1 MLQNKIKNNF
11 TEIIE
16 VLQRLDD
23 FSYIQPFPMLSNATI
38 GEHTRHIIE
47 MYQSLIHSYEIGIV
61 NYDKRAR
68 NKTIETDRAFA
79 IEQIEKLLASIEK
92 PNKSLALQQGITEIT
107 LEIETNYERELLYNL
122 EHSIHHQALIKVAL
136 LQLQSVEIPENFGV
150 AQSTIVYRESQ
161 CVR

>member
-16 VLQRLDD
+16 VLQQLDD
-23 FSYIQPFPMLSNATI
+23 FSYKHPFPMLSNATI

-47 MYQSLIHSYEIGIV
+47 MYELLVNSYESGIV

-68 NKTIETDRAFA
+68 NKTIETNRTFA
-79 IEQIEKLLASIEK
+79 IEQIENLLTTIEK
-92 PNKSLALQQGITEIT
+92 PNKSLVIQQGTTKIT
-107 LEIETNYERELLYNL
+107 LEIATNYERELLYNL

-150 AQSTIVYRESQ
+150 AQATIVYRESQ

>member
-23 FSYIQPFPMLSNATI
+23 FSYTQPFPMLSNATI